1 MLCMLVTY
9 TATSSA
15 QWLQLGIF
23 MESGVSLHAIL
34 PLGNIWVMSPW
45 GCKREWLFSQFQ
57 SMVQGGTSPRSF
69 SGSLVQVFAFLAS
82 ALLPHSFA
90 LYAQALG
97 SHLFLAALSLFFPIQ
112 GKKQIRISIAWSWV
126 PLNLLSKSQTTAL
139 AWIPQRSE
147 CGGVYLWGLT
157 LQNLY
162 AWKNMSKEPALYS
175 QYIISAWLYRA
186 CGGWGFCTF
195 VFDVVWSRLVQSV
208 ALFLSRS

>member
-1 MLCMLVTY
+1 MHACDLHSHEFSPVTPARNIY
-9 TATSSA
+9 GVRCVPSCHPASGKHLSYVPLRVQEGVTFLPIPIHGSRRHFT
-15 QWLQLGIF
+15 QELFWLSC
-23 MESGVSLHAIL
+23 SGFCI
-34 PLGNIWVMSPW
+34 
-45 GCKREWLFSQFQ
+45 
-57 SMVQGGTSPRSF
+57 
-69 SGSLVQVFAFLAS
+69 
-82 ALLPHSFA
+82 
-90 LYAQALG
+90 
-97 SHLFLAALSLFFPIQ
+97 LSLCLTAPQLCPVCPGSGEPPLSSSSIIVFPNSGEKANQ
-112 GKKQIRISIAWSWV
+112 NFNS
-126 PLNLLSKSQTTAL
+126 LELSPSQPSLKITDHTAL